1 MAIWGLMIAAGM
13 ACFVLGW
20 CAADWA
26 VREGDK
32 LMQEGEKGIEIGRR
46 A

>member
-20 CAADWA
+20 MCSDW
-26 VREGDK
+26 VIRKD
-32 LMQEGEKGIEIGRR
+32 
-46 A
+46 

>member
-20 CAADWA
+20 MAGDWII
-26 VREGDK
+26 RKD
-32 LMQEGEKGIEIGRR
+32 
-46 A
+46 